1 MTYLRETKLQIKTLL
16 KTLSSLFACK
26 FYRSL
31 FWHDN
36 YKKEGKSITRIKGKT
51 SWKEYFVMFVFV
63 RQNNSSSG
71 EIAFWIHDFEDL
83 ISFPSCTDKGIPASD
98 VKLVRHHQRRY
109 CWTTEKSEFDI
120 RVLLRNLSNVHK
132 TWYWYWMVS
141 LWILI
146 SFIVDDLLFPLI
158 RNV

>member
-1 MTYLRETKLQIKTLL
+1 MEILD
-16 KTLSSLFACK
+16 SFVGK
-26 FYRSL
+26 FYQSL
-31 FWHDN
+31 YWHDN
-36 YKKEGKSITRIKGKT
+36 YKKGGKSITKIKGKT

-98 VKLVRHHQRRY
+98 VKLVRHHQRLY

-120 RVLLRNLSNVHK
+120 RVLYDVFAIYTKNGTLIEWFLCG
-132 TWYWYWMVS
+132 YWS
-141 LWILI
+141 I
-146 SFIVDDLLFPLI
+146 SSSMSFCFPW
-158 RNV
+158 